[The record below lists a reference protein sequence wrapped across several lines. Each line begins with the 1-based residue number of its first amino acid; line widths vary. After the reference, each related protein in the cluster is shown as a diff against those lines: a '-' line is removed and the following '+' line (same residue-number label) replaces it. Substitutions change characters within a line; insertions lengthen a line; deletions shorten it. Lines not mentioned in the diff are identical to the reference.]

1 MSKIKVLDT
10 GYDTFEYEQR
20 LFQNHGYDF
29 EIWPGEKG
37 DIHGKILFASD
48 AEGLLIRWTQ
58 IDAGFLDKMRS
69 LKAIVR
75 YGVGYE
81 NIDIGAA
88 SSAGVK
94 VANVQGYGN
103 HAVSDHALAL
113 MFACNRF
120 LPEGRETIRQTFGA
134 PPNKRILDFHEST
147 LGIIGLGRIGG
158 ALSKKAVPL
167 FRKVLACDPYIAD
180 DRFRDLQAE
189 KVSLEQLM
197 ERCHFISIH
206 CNLTNET
213 TGLINE
219 EILAKAGKQP
229 ILINTARGPVVD
241 HTALLNALDKKQIYR
256 AGIDVFDTELA
267 AELPEALLNH
277 PDIIC
282 TGHYAWYSLQSHREL
297 QKRAADNL
305 LALLQEK
312 VIEDCL
318 NPEAA
323 GAV

>member
-1 MSKIKVLDT
+1 MQKIKVLDT
-10 GYDTFEYEQR
+10 GYDSFAYEEQ
-20 LFQNHGYDF
+20 LFRSHRYEF

-37 DIHGKILFASD
+37 DVEGKAAFASD
-48 AEGLLIRWTQ
+48 AAGLLIRWTL
-58 IDAGFLDKMRS
+58 IDREFLGKMKT

-81 NIDIGAA
+81 NIDIPAA
-88 SSAGVK
+88 TGAGVR

-113 MFACNRF
+113 MYACNRF
-120 LPEGRETIRQTFGA
+120 LPEGQRDIRATFGA
-134 PPNKRILDFHEST
+134 PPNKRMLDFHECI

-158 ALSKKAVPL
+158 TLCQKALPL
-167 FRKVLACDPYIAD
+167 FKRILAFDPYIPES
-180 DRFRDLQAE
+180 RFHVLGAE
-189 KVSLEQLM
+189 SATLELIM
-197 ERCHFISIH
+197 EQCEFISIH
-206 CNLTNET
+206 CNLTDET
-213 TGLINE
+213 KGLINSL
-219 EILAKAGKQP
+219 ILAKATKSP

-241 HTALLNALDKKQIYR
+241 QAALLTALEKRQISR

-267 AELPEALLNH
+267 SELPEQLLTH

-305 LALLQEK
+305 LALLRGER
-312 VIEDCL
+312 VADCL
-318 NPEAA
+318 NP
-323 GAV
+323 